1 MVNNHKQGHLREEAM
16 VNSRKAEAN
25 SKDRQD
31 CKVTAANKFNGYK
44 EATVRVD
51 SKSKDHSELPENKA
65 LRKPVNLEYKEAL
78 LIAQRWHVCAK
89 TLNLEIVC
97 ATA

>member
-1 MVNNHKQGHLREEAM
+1 MVS
-16 VNSRKAEAN
+16 SRKAEAN

-31 CKVTAANKFNGYK
+31 RKVTAANKFNGYK

-65 LRKPVNLEYKEAL
+65 LRKAANLECEDL
-78 LIAQRWHVCAK
+78 LPTVPQWRVCVKILHSESKCAIA
-89 TLNLEIVC
+89 
-97 ATA
+97 